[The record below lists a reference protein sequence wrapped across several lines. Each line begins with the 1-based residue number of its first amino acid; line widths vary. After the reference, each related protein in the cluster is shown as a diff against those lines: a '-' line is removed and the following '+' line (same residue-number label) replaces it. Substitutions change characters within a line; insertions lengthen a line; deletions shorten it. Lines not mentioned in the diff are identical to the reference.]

1 MVDASLQKPHTGD
14 VGPQDKG
21 KEGHGIFF
29 LTGEL
34 VVSSLG
40 ESSWRTFY
48 RLWDLLATTYLMLHW
63 FKPKLSS
70 SMLDT
75 SRSET
80 LTTRT
85 RESERVSAW

>member
-40 ESSWRTFY
+40 ESS
-48 RLWDLLATTYLMLHW
+48 
-63 FKPKLSS
+63 
-70 SMLDT
+70 
-75 SRSET
+75 
-80 LTTRT
+80 
-85 RESERVSAW
+85 